1 MRELARFRAP
11 GEEQSAERTW
21 PVVEAAFAER
31 EPAPRRR
38 LARPAVA
45 LAVVAAIGA
54 VAITPP
60 GRAVVTSVRR
70 AIGIVPVQRALFSLP
85 ARGSVLA
92 GPWVVHADGSTRHLG
107 DYRDASWS
115 PFGRFVVAARPDGLV
130 ALEPNGDVRWTL
142 ARPDV
147 RFPRW
152 GGGRTDTRIAYL
164 SGSTLRI
171 VAGDGTGDRAV
182 GPAAPVASAWREA
195 AVAGALVLAYADS
208 HGRVRVFA
216 PATGRTLFRTAPG
229 PVPALL
235 AWSDDGS
242 RLLVLD
248 ARRLRL
254 YDAHGRLVAAIRGH
268 FVDAAFLPR
277 SRRVALIRTQEG
289 LSVVSLLGARRP
301 LFPSTGRLRQVVP
314 SPDGRWLLVT
324 WPDADEW
331 LFVRVGGAPRV
342 RAVGD
347 ISEQLGGR
355 AAVEGWR

>member
-1 MRELARFRAP
+1 MVAVRPL
-11 GEEQSAERTW
+11 
-21 PVVEAAFAER
+21 
-31 EPAPRRR
+31 RRR
-38 LARPAVA
+38 ARA
-45 LAVVAAIGA
+45 
-54 VAITPP
+54 
-60 GRAVVTSVRR
+60 
-70 AIGIVPVQRALFSLP
+70 
-85 ARGSVLA
+85 
-92 GPWVVHADGSTRHLG
+92 
-107 DYRDASWS
+107 
-115 PFGRFVVAARPDGLV
+115 DGLV

-254 YDAHGRLVAAIRGH
+254 YDAHGRLVAAIRGR

-301 LFPSTGRLRQVVP
+301 LLPVDRAAPAGRPVP
-314 SPDGRWLLVT
+314 GRTLAARHL
-324 WPDADEW
+324 AGRRRMA
-331 LFVRVGGAPRV
+331 VRPRRRRPA
-342 RAVGD
+342 RARGRN